1 MKLVFNV
8 IKYAHKTKFDT
19 VEMSC
24 IVGMSAICVCFNEQ
38 RFSEKTASEHFINEV
53 NFYRIFIQDV
63 R

>member
-38 RFSEKTASEHFINEV
+38 RFSEKNCE
-53 NFYRIFIQDV
+53 
-63 R
+63 